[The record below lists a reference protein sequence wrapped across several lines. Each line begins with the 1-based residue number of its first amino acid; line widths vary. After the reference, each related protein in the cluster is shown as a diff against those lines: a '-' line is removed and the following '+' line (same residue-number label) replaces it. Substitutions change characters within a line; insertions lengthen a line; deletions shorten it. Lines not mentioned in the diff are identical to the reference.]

1 MRKDTKVI
9 IKRCSTISSNKNY
22 FTASH
27 EAYADAVID
36 YLDPKK
42 ELVQHRLYRRHCDY
56 IYEGYYVKDLRL
68 LNRDLSRMVF
78 VDNAAYSYAFQV
90 DNGSPAQS
98 HRVSLKRERANS

>member
-56 IYEGYYVKDLRL
+56 I
-68 LNRDLSRMVF
+68 
-78 VDNAAYSYAFQV
+78 
-90 DNGSPAQS
+90 
-98 HRVSLKRERANS
+98 